1 MIAAALPSPLHE
13 RPMNGHLSPASSRLG
28 YTSETG
34 PKADFKDPNAMS
46 KLFMT
51 ATFLLMAAT
60 VVAGTLVSLLL
71 S

>member
-1 MIAAALPSPLHE
+1 MGYAWT
-13 RPMNGHLSPASSRLG
+13 SRLRCRTHHYG
-28 YTSETG
+28 FQG
-34 PKADFKDPNAMS
+34 PSAMS
-46 KLFMT
+46 DLFMT